1 MNAALRNRELSFRA
15 FQRENF
21 TTTTETKW
29 CTNVSRVNLE
39 EPTLCC
45 VPGPADLGES
55 PSRHGGSSA
64 LVRSQDVPSGLSVS
78 TVSSQDTDESGE
90 SVDAKRPR
98 MADRKPCKV
107 CNFTRQKSYGLVVP
121 SLDELKIK
129 GCEFLGFSPSD
140 QVTVVLEDDG
150 TIVEDQ
156 AYFLCLPL
164 NTKFMLLHEKD
175 SWSPVRR
182 MDGGTAWMAR
192 DSMLLE
198 DDAVDAPGAVAPWWD
213 LAQQLKQ
220 DLASIILMSEADLQA
235 LVDAPCPELASALAF
250 QEKKAKDLQET
261 VQRVLDR
268 REEER
273 QSKEL
278 LQLYL
283 KAAEKEDGQQE
294 EPSHPVQGGAEDVEM
309 LGSVE
314 VDGTSGFMSRT
325 LMVLKGKTSPETR
338 LSTEDLQMVV
348 TRGVEAME
356 QVLGWDRARTSE
368 LLQACEAELTGRLQQ
383 VQAVQSVRSNAQLG
397 GGGTPAR
404 GSD

>member
-1 MNAALRNRELSFRA
+1 M
-15 FQRENF
+15 
-21 TTTTETKW
+21 T
-29 CTNVSRVNLE
+29 
-39 EPTLCC
+39 
-45 VPGPADLGES
+45 
-55 PSRHGGSSA
+55 
-64 LVRSQDVPSGLSVS
+64 
-78 TVSSQDTDESGE
+78 
-90 SVDAKRPR
+90 
-98 MADRKPCKV
+98 DRKPCRV

-121 SLDELKIK
+121 SLDELKTK
-129 GCEFLGFSPSD
+129 GSESLGFSSAES
-140 QVTVVLEDDG
+140 VSVVLEDDG

-164 NTKFMLLHEKD
+164 NTKFMLLHKKE

-192 DSMLLE
+192 DSMVL
-198 DDAVDAPGAVAPWWD
+198 DADTVDASSAAAPWWS

-220 DLASIILMSEADLQA
+220 DLASIILMSETELQT
-235 LVDAPCPELASALAF
+235 LVDAPCPDLAFALGF
-250 QEKKAKDLQET
+250 QEKKAEDLQQT
-261 VQRVLDR
+261 LQGVLDR

-283 KAAEKEDGQQE
+283 KAAEKEEGQQKE
-294 EPSHPVQGGAEDVEM
+294 SSQASQEGAAE
-309 LGSVE
+309 VE
-314 VDGTSGFMSRT
+314 VDGMEVDSASGFISRT

-356 QVLGWDRARTSE
+356 QVLGWDRTRTSA

-383 VQAVQSVRSNAQLG
+383 VQAVQSIRSNAQLDSSVHSAEEAAK
-397 GGGTPAR
+397 TPAQ
-404 GSD
+404 GSN